1 VWEVGTQEEFPC
13 DHNNTHISCDR
24 NCCDQLFLDRLGHVD
39 AAITP
44 DRPTRSRPNGE
55 PRWLDQTEMTAWRAF
70 IETTHDLVA
79 ALDDDLQQ
87 NFGITLGDY
96 EVLVFLSEAPDRQMR
111 MCDLAARLHLSPS
124 GLTRRLDGL
133 VRDGLV
139 ARVPS
144 QADRRVLHAALTDA
158 GYAHLE
164 QAAPT
169 HVESVRARL
178 LDPLTADQVSQLGAV
193 FLAVR
198 AALDASADDL

>member
-1 VWEVGTQEEFPC
+1 
-13 DHNNTHISCDR
+13 
-24 NCCDQLFLDRLGHVD
+24 
-39 AAITP
+39 
-44 DRPTRSRPNGE
+44 
-55 PRWLDQTEMTAWRAF
+55 
-70 IETTHDLVA
+70 
-79 ALDDDLQQ
+79 
-87 NFGITLGDY
+87 
-96 EVLVFLSEAPDRQMR
+96 MR

-164 QAAPT
+164 RAAPT

-178 LDPLTADQVSQLGAV
+178 LDPLTADQVAQLGAI

-198 AALDASADDL
+198 AALDTSADDP

>member
-1 VWEVGTQEEFPC
+1 MDAVTTQGRS
-13 DHNNTHISCDR
+13 T
-24 NCCDQLFLDRLGHVD
+24 
-39 AAITP
+39 T
-44 DRPTRSRPNGE
+44 SRPIAT
-55 PRWLDQTEMTAWRAF
+55 PRWLDATEMTAWRAF
-70 IETTHDLVA
+70 IETSHDLVA
-79 ALDDDLQQ
+79 ALDDDLQR

-133 VRDGLV
+133 VRDGFV

-169 HVESVRARL
+169 HVESVRVRL
-178 LDPLTADQVSQLGAV
+178 LDPLTHEQIVHLGEI
-193 FLAVR
+193 FSAVR
-198 AALDASADDL
+198 AALDATGGDECNRSR